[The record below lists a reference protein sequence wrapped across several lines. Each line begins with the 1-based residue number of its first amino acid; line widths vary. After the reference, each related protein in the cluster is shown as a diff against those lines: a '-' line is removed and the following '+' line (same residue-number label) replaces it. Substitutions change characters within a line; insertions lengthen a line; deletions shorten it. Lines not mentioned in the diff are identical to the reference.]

1 MIKPLFF
8 IALFFFSAP
17 GSAESLQ
24 ITEAWIKN
32 LPMVVPMRAGYMNIT
47 NNGSSKIAIESLA
60 SESFEKIEIHQSI
73 EIDGMMSMQPIT
85 GLAVLPGESIQ
96 LEPGGYHLMMMN
108 PLQDLKLGDKIIV
121 TLRFDNQ
128 TTQTIIMIV
137 RK

>member
-73 EIDGMMSMQPIT
+73 EIDGMMSMQPIH

-121 TLRFDNQ
+121 TLRYDNQ
-128 TTQTIIMIV
+128 TTQTIIMVV

>member
-73 EIDGMMSMQPIT
+73 EIDGMMSMQPIP

-108 PLQDLKLGDKIIV
+108 PLQDLKLVDKIIV

>member
-73 EIDGMMSMQPIT
+73 EIDGMMSMQPIP

>member
-47 NNGSSKIAIESLA
+47 NSGSSKIAIESLA

-73 EIDGMMSMQPIT
+73 EIDGMMSMQPIP